1 MRVNLLAVLCMVI
14 FWFKK
19 DKLMFKKT
27 LLALTLGLSA
37 AALSTQALA
46 ETYKVGTHPTFAPFE
61 FSDKEGNIIGFD
73 LDVIKAI
80 AKANGD
86 EVQIESMPFD
96 GLIPSLLTGNIDIII
111 SGMTI
116 TDARKKRV
124 LFTNGYY
131 DSNLSFL
138 VKKDKEAVY
147 TSAQALKGK
156 TLCVQIGTT
165 GHAFADTVSPG
176 MVKALNNEPD
186 AILELTNGGCEAVIN
201 DRPVNLYYL
210 KKSKLDNV
218 VDVVDPQFKEQVDS
232 FGIAVRKGNFQL
244 AEKLNKGLKTLEE
257 SGQLNALHLKW
268 FGISPAQEAEQA
280 AATTASDATS
290 APEPAPAAAAAQ

>member
-1 MRVNLLAVLCMVI
+1 MFFGLE
-14 FWFKK
+14 KE
-19 DKLMFKKT
+19 KLMFKKT
-27 LLALTLGLSA
+27 LLALTLG
-37 AALSTQALA
+37 AALATPSLA
-46 ETYKVGTHPTFAPFE
+46 ETYRVGTHPTFAPFE

-80 AKANGD
+80 AQANGD

-124 LFTNGYY
+124 LFSQGYY

-138 VKKDKEAVY
+138 VKKEKESKYVNAD
-147 TSAQALKGK
+147 ALKGK

-165 GHAFADTVSPG
+165 GHAFADTLSPG
-176 MVKALNNEPD
+176 NVKALNNEPD

-210 KKSKLDNV
+210 NKSKLDSV
-218 VDVVDPQFKEQVDS
+218 VDVVDPKFTQNVDS
-232 FGIAVRKGNFQL
+232 FGIAVRKGNPQL
-244 AEKLNKGLKTLEE
+244 VEKLNKGLKTLEE
-257 SGQLNALHLKW
+257 NGKLDEIHVKW
-268 FGISPAQEAEQA
+268 FGVSKNPVEQEEA
-280 AATTASDATS
+280 
-290 APEPAPAAAAAQ
+290 APEIQ